1 MKPQCIIISGGE
13 TCLIKEFQEAEYI
26 IACDKGY
33 LYAKEQGIP
42 VDVVLGD
49 FDSYEGEPEGD
60 IVVNRYPKEKDDTDT
75 MLAMRLAISRGYD
88 KIKLYCA
95 LGGRLDHLYG
105 NIQAAVWAAAKG
117 AQVMLENEQEVL
129 LVTGPGTM
137 AVPRKEGY
145 SLSLFAPSGD
155 ETILSVSGVKYP
167 LERGHLLSTFPL
179 GVSNEWLAK
188 QADITVEQGILL
200 VIQSKIQR

>member
-13 TCLIKEFQEAEYI
+13 PCAIQGYEEAQYI

-33 LYAKEQGIP
+33 LYAREQGIL
-42 VDVVLGD
+42 VDIVVGD
-49 FDSYEGEPEGD
+49 FDSCEEPLESS
-60 IVVNRYPKEKDDTDT
+60 IPVKRYKKEKDDTDT
-75 MLAMRLAISRGYD
+75 MLAMRLAISKGYD
-88 KIKLYCA
+88 KIKLCCA

-117 AQVMLENEQEVL
+117 AQVMMENEQEIL
-129 LVTGPGTM
+129 LAMGPGTM
-137 AVPRKEGY
+137 TVPRKEGY

-155 ETILSVSGVKYP
+155 ETVLSVSGVKYP
-167 LERGHLLSTFPL
+167 LTRGRLLSTFPL
-179 GVSNEWLAK
+179 GVSNEWLEE

-200 VIQSKIQR
+200 VIQSKYQR